1 MPMPPRSPRA
11 LIVALLVLSACSSD
25 APGDS
30 ASADAGAADT
40 TAGAQ
45 VNPSGTKAERAA
57 AASLSDEQVAAL
69 DSTGIPVYLPVMPQG
84 WTLVDAVTN
93 RDEEYDPSVPFYSLT
108 YLTPDSTHVF
118 VYGTEGPGVP
128 WASAPLN
135 TRTVSV
141 PGVPTSGPVRL
152 GWSGMGEQAEGWENG
167 VVQTEGFGQDG
178 HTYAVGTTYEED
190 QRVASVDDVETLLTS
205 LRALDPDM
213 DVAPN

>member
-1 MPMPPRSPRA
+1 M
-11 LIVALLVLSACSSD
+11 
-25 APGDS
+25 
-30 ASADAGAADT
+30 
-40 TAGAQ
+40 
-45 VNPSGTKAERAA
+45 AERAA
-57 AASLSDEQVAAL
+57 AAGLSDEQVAAL
-69 DSTGIPVYLPVMPQG
+69 DSTGIPVYLPVLPDG
-84 WTLVDAVTN
+84 WTLVEAVTN

-108 YLTPDSTHVF
+108 YLTPDSTNVF

-135 TRTVSV
+135 TRTVAV

-152 GWSGMGEQAEGWENG
+152 GWSGVGEQAEGWENG
-167 VVQTEGFGQDG
+167 IVQTEGFGPDG

-190 QRVASVDDVETLLTS
+190 QRVASVGDVETLLTS